1 MPVYAVKENAFK
13 RRQRPVQCNLE
24 RNRGICLGTVH
35 NFVFVFFLL
44 SLILENSQSQ
54 NQTMKGKSGIRQCRS
69 TIHLLAGLQAIA
81 LGTDAIRLGA
91 ETGI

>member
-1 MPVYAVKENAFK
+1 M
-13 RRQRPVQCNLE
+13 LS
-24 RNRGICLGTVH
+24 RGEATLSMQLGEIGEGTLGIVH

-91 ETGI
+91 ETDI